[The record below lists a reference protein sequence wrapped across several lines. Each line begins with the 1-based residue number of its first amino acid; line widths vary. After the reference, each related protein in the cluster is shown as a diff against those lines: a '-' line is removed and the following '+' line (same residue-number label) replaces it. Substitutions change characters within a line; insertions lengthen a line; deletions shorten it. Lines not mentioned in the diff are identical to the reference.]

1 MHYTGVEVDGTTYHI
16 NHNSDWSGEAIIT
29 WRPPHEP
36 AQMPEP
42 YPEQQEVRLPGKA
55 LLKLG
60 FEAAK
65 RYITGELI
73 SKLEDL

>member
-1 MHYTGVEVDGTTYHI
+1 MHYTSVDVDDTSYHI

-29 WRPPHEP
+29 WHRD
-36 AQMPEP
+36 
-42 YPEQQEVRLPGKA
+42 YPENLDGPIRKEVRLPGKV

-65 RYITGELI
+65 RYIAGELI